1 MFHVLCSAA
10 KMPCPFQGTEQD
22 AKTSACSFFLGWL
35 MVVQLFVTLG
45 FIFSFVGQLILV
57 ALLLRFPLE
66 VILRFEYHFCGLA
79 FLCNAVTGMLPDLE
93 LKESFHNF
101 FSFLQHCFS
110 SSPCSFSD
118 VAAGLAIGCST
129 PTTTTSPGASPSPS
143 SLASS
148 TFSRLYSCL
157 R

>member
-1 MFHVLCSAA
+1 
-10 KMPCPFQGTEQD
+10 
-22 AKTSACSFFLGWL
+22 

-101 FSFLQHCFS
+101 FRFYS
-110 SSPCSFSD
+110 
-118 VAAGLAIGCST
+118 I
-129 PTTTTSPGASPSPS
+129 ASLP
-143 SLASS
+143 LR
-148 TFSRLYSCL
+148 THFRMLLLGSRLAALPQLQL
-157 R
+157 RLLELRLRRHLLPHPHFRGSTHA